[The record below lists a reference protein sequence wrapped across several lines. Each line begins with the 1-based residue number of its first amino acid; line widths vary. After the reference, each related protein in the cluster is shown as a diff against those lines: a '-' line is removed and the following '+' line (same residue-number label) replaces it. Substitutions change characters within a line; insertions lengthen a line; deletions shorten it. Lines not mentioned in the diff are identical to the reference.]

1 MNTIF
6 DHPIDGFRRVQLL
19 QGETLQQLAL
29 RELGDA
35 ARWVDIAHLNG
46 LRPPYVTGDPAEA
59 SGTVALYGAVLL
71 VPAATAEISAD
82 TDPDTVFGTDI
93 RLLNGLPVI
102 DDNGDVVM
110 ISGRANLSQAITHRI
125 VTRPGELLFHPAYGC
140 HVHRLKGDANGPA
153 AALLGGEYVKAALRS
168 DPRIQDAPSA
178 TVEAA
183 GDALRIAAVATTIAG
198 KRVDVVEVIP

>member
-1 MNTIF
+1 MNTIL

-35 ARWVDIAHLNG
+35 ARWVDIANLNG

-59 SGTVALYGAVLL
+59 SKTVVLYGAVLL
-71 VPAATAEISAD
+71 VPAATTEISAD

-93 RLLNGLPVI
+93 RLRNGLPVI
-102 DDNGDVVM
+102 DDSGDVVM
-110 ISGRANLSQAITHRI
+110 VSGRANLSQAITHRI
-125 VTRPGELLFHPAYGC
+125 GTRPGELLFHRDYGC
-140 HVHRLKGDANGPA
+140 HAHRLKGDANGPT

-168 DPRIQDAPSA
+168 DPRIQAVPSA
-178 TVEAA
+178 TVEVA
-183 GDALRIAAVATTIAG
+183 GDALRIAAVATTISG